1 MLKYLRN
8 KQDMNNCAIKKLFLA
23 SLFITSAF
31 LVHAQQDT
39 TVLPNVGA
47 AASTPTRNKKIWD
60 KIDLSN
66 RPNDHFMLQYGLD
79 SWGSV
84 PDSINTSGFSRHFN
98 VYAMI
103 DKPFKNN
110 PHMSVGFG
118 LGIGSSNIFFKDVY
132 VNLKSPTTTLPFT
145 NVSASDVNRYKKFK
159 LTTVY
164 AELPVELR
172 FAGNPVSPDKGFKAA
187 LGVKVGT
194 LIDQHTKGKNAIDSK
209 GASIYGTKYIQKEKD
224 KRFINST
231 RVAVTGR
238 IGVGNFSIDV
248 AYQVTN
254 FLKEG
259 VGPDIKPYSIGLTI
273 SGL

>member
-1 MLKYLRN
+1 
-8 KQDMNNCAIKKLFLA
+8 MNNCVIKKFLLA
-23 SLFITSAF
+23 TLFIIPTF

-39 TVLPNVGA
+39 TA
-47 AASTPTRNKKIWD
+47 AAKMPADTTTPVKRKKAWQ

-66 RPNDHFMLQYGLD
+66 RPNDHLMIQYGLD

-98 VYAMI
+98 IYAMI
-103 DKPFKNN
+103 DKPFKSN
-110 PHMSVGFG
+110 PHMSVGIG
-118 LGIGSSNIFFKDVY
+118 LGIGSSNIFFKDTY
-132 VNLKSPTTTLPFT
+132 VNLKSQTTTLPFT
-145 NVSASDVNRYKKFK
+145 NVALSDVNHYKKFK

-172 FAGNPVSPDKGFKAA
+172 LVGNPVMPDKGFKAA

-194 LIDQHTKGKNAIDSK
+194 LINQHTKGKDAIDANGST
-209 GASIYGTKYIQKEKD
+209 IYGTKYIQKENN

-238 IGVGNFSIDV
+238 IGVGNFSIDA
-248 AYQVTN
+248 AYQLTN
-254 FLKEG
+254 FLKTG
-259 VGPDIKPYSIGLTI
+259 VGPVIHPYSIGLTI

>member
-1 MLKYLRN
+1 
-8 KQDMNNCAIKKLFLA
+8 MNNCVMKKLFLVP
-23 SLFITSAF
+23 LFILSAF
-31 LVHAQQDT
+31 LVQAQQDT
-39 TVLPNVGA
+39 TVTPNVTAGSA
-47 AASTPTRNKKIWD
+47 PVKSKKSWQ
-60 KIDLSN
+60 KLDLSN
-66 RPNDHFMLQYGLD
+66 RPNDHLMIQYGMD
-79 SWGSV
+79 TWGSV

-103 DKPFKNN
+103 DKPFKSN

-118 LGIGSSNIFFKDVY
+118 LGVGSTNMFFKDTY

-145 NVSASDVNRYKKFK
+145 NVTLSDINHYKKFK
-159 LTTVY
+159 LTAVY

-172 FAGNPVSPDKGFKAA
+172 FAGNPVTPDKGFKAA

-194 LIDQHTKGKNAIDSK
+194 LLDAHTKGKNAINSS
-209 GASIYGTKYIQKEKD
+209 GATVYGTKYIQKEKD

-231 RVAVTGR
+231 RAAVTGR
-238 IGVGNFSIDV
+238 IGIGNFSIDA
-248 AYQVTN
+248 AYQFTN

-259 VGPDIKPYSIGLTI
+259 VGPDIKPFSVGLTI

>member
-1 MLKYLRN
+1 MRR
-8 KQDMNNCAIKKLFLA
+8 KQDMNNCVMKKFLLA
-23 SLFITSAF
+23 SLFITASF
-31 LVHAQQDT
+31 LVHAQQDN
-39 TVLPNVGA
+39 TVKPGVAANVTA
-47 AASTPTRNKKIWD
+47 PANKKKVWD
-60 KIDLSN
+60 KLDLSN
-66 RPNDHFMLQYGLD
+66 RPNDHLMIQYGWD

-98 VYAMI
+98 AYAMI
-103 DKPFKNN
+103 DKPFKSN
-110 PHMSVGFG
+110 PHFSVGFG
-118 LGIGSSNIFFKDVY
+118 LGIGSSNIFFSNTY

-145 NVSASDVNRYKKFK
+145 NVSTSSDKHYKKFK
-159 LTTVY
+159 LTTVF

-172 FAGNPVSPDKGFKAA
+172 FAGNPVTPDKGFKAA

-194 LIDQHTKGKNAIDSK
+194 LLNQHTKGKNAIDGS
-209 GASIYGTKYIQKEKD
+209 SNTIYGTKYIIKESD

-238 IGVGNFSIDV
+238 IGIGNFSLD
-248 AYQVTN
+248 ASYQVTN

-259 VGPDIKPYSIGLTI
+259 VGPDIKPYSVGLTI